1 MNKLITIY
9 VLNKKQNSSLFIL
22 SILSIVLLLLRVK
35 ITHSIYLLFLLWNL
49 FLALIPYSISSYIK
63 FDFSI
68 KRSNIKNLI
77 YLIIWLLF
85 IPNTFYLITDFV
97 HLHNNNFLQYIFD
110 ITLLS
115 SFTIAGFYFGILSI
129 YDIHK
134 LTESNYPKRIS
145 NAFIISISY
154 LCAFGIY
161 LGRILRFN
169 SWDIISNPSK
179 LFYSIV
185 ECVFE
190 IETIIFTIGFGS
202 LILISYSITYHLT
215 LKKKLH
221 EKY

>member
-9 VLNKKQNSSLFIL
+9 VLNKKQNSSLFLL

-35 ITHSIYLLFLLWNL
+35 ITNSMYLLFLLWNL

-63 FDFSI
+63 FNFSI
-68 KRSNIKNLI
+68 KRSNLKNLI
-77 YLIIWLLF
+77 YLISWLLF

-110 ITLLS
+110 FTLLS

-134 LTESNYPKRIS
+134 LTKSNYSIIIS

-169 SWDIISNPSK
+169 SWDIISIPSK
-179 LFYSIV
+179 LFYSIIN
-185 ECVFE
+185 CLFE
-190 IETIIFTIGFGS
+190 IETIIFTIELGS
-202 LILISYSITYHLT
+202 LILISYLITYHLT
-215 LKKKLH
+215 LKKLY